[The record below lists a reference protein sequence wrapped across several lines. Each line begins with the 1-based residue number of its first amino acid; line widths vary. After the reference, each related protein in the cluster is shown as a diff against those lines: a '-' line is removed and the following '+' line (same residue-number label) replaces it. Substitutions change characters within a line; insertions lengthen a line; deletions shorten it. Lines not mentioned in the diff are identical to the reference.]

1 MRIARRLFLVPL
13 AQGRHGK
20 STAVNALLSQ
30 GLGRALPRKKGARE
44 LVSPWGRQ
52 IDACVFVRSYQEKE
66 KTPHGTVQNAL
77 DHNDPSWRERELI
90 IFPSHVLKSSRDTKQ
105 MIDAAHAAGFD
116 AVCASLIMTGNGGD
130 DRLSFATI
138 WSQDW
143 DERWT
148 MPNPR
153 TERWR
158 EQVEA
163 IGRDL
168 WMLVCRALAS

>member
-1 MRIARRLFLVPL
+1 MWIARRLFVVPL
-13 AQGRHGK
+13 AQNDHGK

-30 GLGRALPRKKGARE
+30 GLGTASPERKGARR
-44 LVSPWGRQ
+44 LISPWGKQ
-52 IDACVFVRSYQEKE
+52 IDAYVFVRSYQEKE
-66 KTPHGTVQNAL
+66 KTADGTVQDAL

-90 IFPSHVLKSSRDTKQ
+90 VFPSHVLKSSGDTKQ

-116 AVCASLIMTGNGGD
+116 AVCASLIMTGNDGD

-153 TERWR
+153 TERWK

-168 WMLVCRALAS
+168 WMLVCKVLAS